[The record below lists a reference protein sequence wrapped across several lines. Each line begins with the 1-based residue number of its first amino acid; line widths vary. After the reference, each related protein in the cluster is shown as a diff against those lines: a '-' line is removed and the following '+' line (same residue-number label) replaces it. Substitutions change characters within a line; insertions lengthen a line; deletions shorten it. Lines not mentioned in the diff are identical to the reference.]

1 MKLLPI
7 AIVITVV
14 VALLLSGP
22 AAIGATQWF
31 VFKTLFFV
39 EFLFAFGKSELR
51 STILAYDD
59 LVRHILMPP

>member
-39 EFLFAFGKSELR
+39 EFLFASVKANSDPQSLHMM
-51 STILAYDD
+51 ILSGIY
-59 LVRHILMPP
+59 